1 MGETLIRRGM
11 QVDGRCKR
19 CGESETV
26 FHVMFTCH
34 VARKVW
40 DLVPALAVPSLQ
52 SCNSVEDL
60 LTACA
65 RLTNLPP
72 TGLAKPLYPWIFWVL
87 WTSRNQ
93 LSFEDK
99 SFSETEMLNKALKAA
114 KEWQASLLQ
123 RKQCSVSSKNCHVS
137 KKLPLVPD
145 NVSMLFLD
153 AAWNASSLA
162 GGLGW
167 VCTDSK
173 GTCCFEGNDNRRYIA
188 SALAAEALALRA
200 GLLQTVSTGIKEVV
214 CFSDS
219 KCLIDLITGHKS
231 VVALRGI
238 LHDIDVLSASFTFIS
253 FVFISRVCNESAD
266 RLAKNA
272 LFLFTNTLFESE
284 NSIVR

>member
-1 MGETLIRRGM
+1 
-11 QVDGRCKR
+11 
-19 CGESETV
+19 
-26 FHVMFTCH
+26 
-34 VARKVW
+34 
-40 DLVPALAVPSLQ
+40 
-52 SCNSVEDL
+52 
-60 LTACA
+60 
-65 RLTNLPP
+65 
-72 TGLAKPLYPWIFWVL
+72 
-87 WTSRNQ
+87 
-93 LSFEDK
+93 
-99 SFSETEMLNKALKAA
+99 
-114 KEWQASLLQ
+114 
-123 RKQCSVSSKNCHVS
+123 
-137 KKLPLVPD
+137 
-145 NVSMLFLD
+145 MLFSD

-200 GLLQTVSTGIKEVV
+200 GLSQAVSTGIKEVV

-238 LHDIDVLSASFTFIS
+238 LHDIGVLSASFTSIS
-253 FVFISRVCNESAD
+253 FVFRVCNESAD

-272 LFLFTNTLFESE
+272 LFYFSKTLLESE